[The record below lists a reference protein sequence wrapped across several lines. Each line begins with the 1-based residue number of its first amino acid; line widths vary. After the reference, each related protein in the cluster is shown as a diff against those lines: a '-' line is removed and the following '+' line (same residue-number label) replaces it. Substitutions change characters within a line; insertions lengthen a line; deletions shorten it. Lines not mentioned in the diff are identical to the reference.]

1 MGAKLR
7 CQAVKDYG
15 RLAKAEED
23 TLSLRVARSGTKL
36 ASSHFINWPA
46 TMKLLGCELRTGG
59 SSRSSSAFASLPQSF
74 STSVFGISLLGSLVV
89 LMIFTTLK
97 PYYTT
102 ISVSRKSKRIV
113 KLLDNVH

>member
-1 MGAKLR
+1 MSGCGGLR
-7 CQAVKDYG
+7 
-15 RLAKAEED
+15 KAGKSGG

-36 ASSHFINWPA
+36 ASSHFINWLA
-46 TMKLLGCELRTGG
+46 TMKLLGGELRTGG

-74 STSVFGISLLGSLVV
+74 STSVFGVSLLGSLVV

-102 ISVSRKSKRIV
+102 ISVSRKSKRIA

>member
-7 CQAVKDYG
+7 CQSVEDCG
-15 RLAKAEED
+15 RLAKAEEG

-46 TMKLLGCELRTGG
+46 TIKLLGCELRTGG

-74 STSVFGISLLGSLVV
+74 STLIFGVSLLGSLVV
-89 LMIFTTLK
+89 LMIFTTLNLIIL
-97 PYYTT
+97 P
-102 ISVSRKSKRIV
+102 
-113 KLLDNVH
+113 

>member
-7 CQAVKDYG
+7 CQAVKDCG

-36 ASSHFINWPA
+36 ASSHFINWLA

-74 STSVFGISLLGSLVV
+74 STLVFGVSLVDLIVV
-89 LMIFTTLK
+89 LMIFTTRK

-102 ISVSRKSKRIV
+102 ISVSRKSKRIA

>member
-1 MGAKLR
+1 MKN
-7 CQAVKDYG
+7 CG

-36 ASSHFINWPA
+36 ASSHFINWLA
-46 TMKLLGCELRTGG
+46 TMKLLGGELRTGG
-59 SSRSSSAFASLPQSF
+59 SSGSSSAFASLPQSF
-74 STSVFGISLLGSLVV
+74 STLVLGVSLLGSLVV

-102 ISVSRKSKRIV
+102 ISVSRKSKRIA